1 MSSLIRVDSLQV
13 HNMAD
18 NVVLVT
24 DSVSSQHIA
33 TISSNGQ
40 SLATVIPLQNTNHLW
55 DKLTLLLESAKL
67 KTRVETQTD
76 LCHCISELLLDQLIS
91 SQGSTKLF
99 PAHGVVSCLLN
110 TELCCSQT
118 TPGDT
123 ISSIVETRVETQTD
137 LCHCISKL
145 LLDQLISSQRSTKL
159 FPAHGVVSCLLNTEL
174 CCSQT
179 TPGDT
184 ISSIV

>member
-1 MSSLIRVDSLQV
+1 MSPLVCVDSLQG

-18 NVVLVT
+18 NVVLVA

-33 TISSNGQ
+33 TISSNGE
-40 SLATVIPLQNTNHLW
+40 SLATVIPLQNTNHL
-55 DKLTLLLESAKL
+55 
-67 KTRVETQTD
+67 
-76 LCHCISELLLDQLIS
+76 CHCISE
-91 SQGSTKLF
+91 
-99 PAHGVVSCLLN
+99 
-110 TELCCSQT
+110 
-118 TPGDT
+118 
-123 ISSIVETRVETQTD
+123 
-137 LCHCISKL
+137 L

-184 ISSIV
+184 ISSIVETREWSSEALHIR